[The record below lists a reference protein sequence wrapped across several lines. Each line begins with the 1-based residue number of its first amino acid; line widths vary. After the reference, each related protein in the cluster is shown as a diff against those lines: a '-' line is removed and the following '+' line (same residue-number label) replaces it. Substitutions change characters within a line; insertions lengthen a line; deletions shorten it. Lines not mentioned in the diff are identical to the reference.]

1 MMARTALLVIALVVL
16 PVWHPIKGCPTC
28 AGVVFSAA
36 AQAPAMPA
44 LVRPFPTGLSG
55 TLVFQSDLRGPGNP
69 EGRTRIYTLD
79 LAKGVVAALTNG
91 SQWRDENPRW
101 SPDGKRIAFKSN
113 RSNGAYDIF
122 VMNADGSNP
131 ERITDHVANDH
142 DPAWAPDG
150 QSLFFMSER
159 DSRGDLYR
167 VWLADKRVER
177 LTRNFAGRAMMPNVS
192 ADGKSLTFAAQSL
205 ERLQFWLFQIHIL
218 DLASGRS
225 RPLDATGGS
234 CWPSWSPDGRS
245 IAHVMLDR
253 EPSVLQITS
262 AEGKPIRQLV
272 GDKSRWHY
280 YPEWSPDG
288 RRLAFSVSPAHH
300 EGEDWDL
307 AVMNIDGGGYLKLTS
322 GPGNDRVPDWKP

>member
-1 MMARTALLVIALVVL
+1 MARFAAIVITLTLLGTATPL
-16 PVWHPIKGCPTC
+16 
-28 AGVVFSAA
+28 
-36 AQAPAMPA
+36 AQAPALPA
-44 LVRPFPTGLSG
+44 LVKPFPSGLSG
-55 TLVFQSDLRGPGNP
+55 TLVFHSDLRGPGNP
-69 EGRTRIYTLD
+69 EGRSRIYTLD
-79 LAKGVVAALTNG
+79 LAKGVLSALTSG

-131 ERITDHVANDH
+131 QRITDHPANDH
-142 DPAWAPDG
+142 DPAWVSDG
-150 QSLFFMSER
+150 QSLIFMSER

-167 VWLADKRVER
+167 VWLNDPGHRVER

-192 ADGKSLTFAAQSL
+192 ADGKWVTFAAQSL
-205 ERLQFWLFQIHIL
+205 ERLQFWLFQIHVL
-218 DLASGRS
+218 DLATGRTRS
-225 RPLDATGGS
+225 LDATGGS
-234 CWPSWSPDGRS
+234 CWPAWSPDGRT

-253 EPSVLQITS
+253 EPSMLQLTS
-262 AEGKPIRQLV
+262 AEGQPIRQLA
-272 GDKSRWHY
+272 GDKTRWHY

-307 AVMNIDGGGYLKLTS
+307 AVMNIDGGGYMKLTT